1 MKKLCVIAAA
11 AVIGMFSLYASGK
24 GVAYKAGTYRETAKG
39 NNGDVTL
46 DLTFSMFAKKR
57 IKVVS
62 KKQTPGLSDPAFTK
76 IPDAIVKKQTLA
88 VDVVS
93 GATNTSRAI
102 LEAVEKAIKAA
113 GGDTAAL
120 KK

>member
-46 DLTFSMFAKKR
+46 DVTFSKDAIKS

-62 KKQTPGLSDPAFTK
+62 HKETPGLSDPAFTK
-76 IPDAIVKKQTLA
+76 IPDAIVKNKR
-88 VDVVS
+88 S
-93 GATNTSRAI
+93 PSTSFRGRRIRPVRFLKPSKKRSKLQAAI
-102 LEAVEKAIKAA
+102 RL
-113 GGDTAAL
+113 L
-120 KK
+120 